1 MLSESLEMVHLRIWN
16 QHIHHLA
23 GEIGPRGST
32 RDGERRASAYCARV
46 LTGLGFKPQTEPF
59 VSATSGYLTHLTV
72 GLLMLTAF
80 IVYPLGGRVSAIVGA
95 LIAVLAL
102 AFESLEL
109 GFRPNPLRWLLPK
122 GDSQNVVATIP
133 PAAEHRQDLV
143 LIGHVDTNHASLTFT
158 SIGWVD
164 FWRITAPLVFLS
176 FAFEV
181 VLYVLG
187 AVFGWVWVWQASIIS
202 AVGALILIAVC
213 VQAELSPFSPG
224 ANDNA
229 TGVGL
234 VLALAEH
241 FQAEPLAHTR
251 VWLACTGCEE
261 VKHYGAIDFFE
272 RHQAEML
279 NPKSLVFEMLGRD
292 GPAWLEQE
300 VIVPPFA
307 YNADSEM
314 VAILK
319 QLAADHPEWN
329 AHPTRVFGGHSE
341 MADSLRVGIP
351 AVTLIGIGPGGTPLG
366 YSGPALFWHHIDDT
380 PDKIDQRALERA
392 YALTWAFI
400 RSLDNMRVES

>member
-1 MLSESLEMVHLRIWN
+1 MIHLRTWN
-16 QHIHHLA
+16 EHIRQLA

-32 RDGERRASAYCARV
+32 RDGERQASAYCARV
-46 LTGLGFKPQTEPF
+46 LTNLGLAPHTEPF
-59 VSATSGYLTHLTV
+59 VSATSGFLTHLAV
-72 GLLMLTAF
+72 GLMMLAAF
-80 IVYPLGGRVSAIVGA
+80 VVYPLAGPVVAA
-95 LIAVLAL
+95 LIALAAL
-102 AFESLEL
+102 LCESLEL

-122 GDSQNVVATIP
+122 GNSQNVIATIP
-133 PAAEHRQDLV
+133 PSGEHRQDLV
-143 LIGHVDTNHASLTFT
+143 LIGHVDTNHASLIFKST
-158 SIGWVD
+158 GWID
-164 FWRITAPLVFLS
+164 FWRITGPLIFLS
-176 FAFEV
+176 FVVEA

-187 AVFGWVWVWQASIIS
+187 AIFGWGWVWPVSIFS
-202 AVGALILIAVC
+202 AVCTLILIAVC
-213 VQAELSPFSPG
+213 TQAELSPFSPG

-229 TGVGL
+229 TGAGL

-241 FQAEPLAHTR
+241 LQSEPLSHTR

-272 RHQAEML
+272 RHQSEML

-300 VIVPPFA
+300 VIVPPFT
-307 YNADSEM
+307 YNADPQM
-314 VAILK
+314 VSILK

-351 AVTLIGIGPGGTPLG
+351 AVTLIGIGPKGTPLG

-380 PDKIDQRALERA
+380 PDKIDQAALERA

-400 RSLDNMRVES
+400 QELDMMEVAG